1 MINNVNYA
9 LYMHDYRLN
18 INHYAKI
25 SLDKRLRIGYNGFIK
40 NGLGNQPNPF
50 ALKKEMELKKVL
62 DKMFKLGYNEFIKNG
77 IGSQLSLT
85 LIDRKKR

>member
-40 NGLGNQPNPF
+40 NGLGN
-50 ALKKEMELKKVL
+50 
-62 DKMFKLGYNEFIKNG
+62 
-77 IGSQLSLT
+77 
-85 LIDRKKR
+85 